1 MCDNAQLPELE
12 KQHSERVKTL
22 EAVLKEAKERAVKD
36 RKKYQYELLCIKKAV
51 EDREVKIPTRRSG
64 VQIGTL

>member
-1 MCDNAQLPELE
+1 MCDNARLPELE

-22 EAVLKEAKERAVKD
+22 EAALQEEKERAVKNY
-36 RKKYQYELLCIKKAV
+36 KKYQYELLCIKKAV